1 MRILYLDCGMGA
13 AGDMLAGALVSLLSK
28 EEQESFIKMINNI
41 GVDGVKV
48 SLSDDAKCGITGKHF
63 KVEIDGV
70 EEHSHDV
77 HEHEHHHEHEQEHG
91 HHHEHGDGHNDNDN
105 HGHHHHGTGP
115 FPEELEAVTE
125 KFNNILADDVAIVG
139 QSDIKGVYELL
150 AEAEAKV
157 HGKDV
162 SEIHFHEVGMK
173 DALIDIASVVY
184 LMNKLKVDKVVVSP
198 VNVGFGKVKCAHGIL
213 PVPAPATAE
222 LVKGIP
228 TYAGRFEGELLTPTG
243 AALLKYYAD
252 EFSYQPL
259 MNVIKCGYGTGNK
272 NFESANVVKAVL
284 GEVTDELI
292 SENVIEF
299 NCNVDDMSA
308 EDMAYATKALIENG
322 AKDAFVTPVIMKK
335 GRSGMLLTVLCS
347 AIDKE
352 RFVSLIFKHTST
364 IGIRVKETERII
376 LNRHEETVHTKL
388 GDVRVK
394 YSEGY
399 GVKREKPE
407 FEDLRKLAEENNIS
421 VAEARKIF
429 YDIYKA

>member
-1 MRILYLDCGMGA
+1 MGA

-48 SLSDDAKCGITGKHF
+48 SLSDDAKCGIVGKHF

-77 HEHEHHHEHEQEHG
+77 HEHEQEHG

-292 SENVIEF
+292 SENVIEL

>member
-1 MRILYLDCGMGA
+1 MGA

-48 SLSDDAKCGITGKHF
+48 SLSDDAKCGIVGKHF

-91 HHHEHGDGHNDNDN
+91 HHHEH
-105 HGHHHHGTGP
+105 HHHGKGP
-115 FPEELEAVTE
+115 FPKELEAVAE
-125 KFNNILADDVAIVG
+125 KLDCPN
-139 QSDIKGVYELL
+139 DIQKVYELL

-157 HGKDV
+157 HGKYV

-284 GEVTDELI
+284 GEVIDELI
-292 SENVIEF
+292 SENVIEL

-347 AIDKE
+347 AVDKE

>member
-48 SLSDDAKCGITGKHF
+48 SLSDDAKCGIVGKHF

-77 HEHEHHHEHEQEHG
+77 HEHEHHHEHHE
-91 HHHEHGDGHNDNDN
+91 HHHEH
-105 HGHHHHGTGP
+105 HHHGKGP
-115 FPEELEAVTE
+115 FPKELEAVAE
-125 KFNNILADDVAIVG
+125 KLNCPN
-139 QSDIKGVYELL
+139 DIQKVYELL

-292 SENVIEF
+292 SENVIEL

>member
-48 SLSDDAKCGITGKHF
+48 SISDDAKCGIVGKHF

-77 HEHEHHHEHEQEHG
+77 HEHEHHHEHG
-91 HHHEHGDGHNDNDN
+91 HHHEH
-105 HGHHHHGTGP
+105 HHHGKGP
-115 FPEELEAVTE
+115 FPKELEAVAE
-125 KFNNILADDVAIVG
+125 KLNCPN
-139 QSDIKGVYELL
+139 DIQKVYELL

-292 SENVIEF
+292 SENIIEL

-347 AIDKE
+347 AVDKE

>member
-91 HHHEHGDGHNDNDN
+91 HHHEH
-105 HGHHHHGTGP
+105 HHHGTGP
-115 FPEELEAVTE
+115 FPKELEAVAE
-125 KFNNILADDVAIVG
+125 KLDCPN
-139 QSDIKGVYELL
+139 DIQKVYELL

-157 HGKDV
+157 HGKDI

-292 SENVIEF
+292 SENIIEL

>member
-48 SLSDDAKCGITGKHF
+48 SLSDDAKCGIVGKHF

-77 HEHEHHHEHEQEHG
+77 HEREHHHEHEQEHG
-91 HHHEHGDGHNDNDN
+91 HHHEH
-105 HGHHHHGTGP
+105 HHHGKGP
-115 FPEELEAVTE
+115 FPKELEAVAE
-125 KFNNILADDVAIVG
+125 KLDCPN
-139 QSDIKGVYELL
+139 DIQKVYELL

-292 SENVIEF
+292 SENVIEL

>member
-1 MRILYLDCGMGA
+1 MGA

-48 SLSDDAKCGITGKHF
+48 SLSDDAKCGIAGKHF

-115 FPEELEAVTE
+115 FPKELEAVAE
-125 KFNNILADDVAIVG
+125 KLDCPN
-139 QSDIKGVYELL
+139 DIQKVYELL

-292 SENVIEF
+292 SENIIEL

>member
-48 SLSDDAKCGITGKHF
+48 SISDDAKCGITGKHF

-91 HHHEHGDGHNDNDN
+91 HHHEH
-105 HGHHHHGTGP
+105 HHHGKGP
-115 FPEELEAVTE
+115 FPKELEAVAE
-125 KFNNILADDVAIVG
+125 KLDCPN
-139 QSDIKGVYELL
+139 DIQKVYELL

-157 HGKDV
+157 HGKYV

-292 SENVIEF
+292 SENIIEL

>member
-1 MRILYLDCGMGA
+1 MGA

-41 GVDGVKV
+41 GVDDVKV
-48 SLSDDAKCGITGKHF
+48 SLSDDAKCGIAGKHF

-115 FPEELEAVTE
+115 FPKELETVAE
-125 KFNNILADDVAIVG
+125 KLNCPN
-139 QSDIKGVYELL
+139 DIQKVYELL

-292 SENVIEF
+292 SENIIEL

>member
-91 HHHEHGDGHNDNDN
+91 HHHEH
-105 HGHHHHGTGP
+105 HHQGKGP
-115 FPEELEAVTE
+115 FPKELEAVAE
-125 KFNNILADDVAIVG
+125 KLNCPN
-139 QSDIKGVYELL
+139 DIQKVYELL

-198 VNVGFGKVKCAHGIL
+198 VNVGLGKVKCAHGIL

-292 SENVIEF
+292 SENIIEL

>member
-1 MRILYLDCGMGA
+1 MKILYLDCGMGA

-48 SLSDDAKCGITGKHF
+48 SISDDAKCGITGKHF

-115 FPEELEAVTE
+115 FPKELETVAE
-125 KFNNILADDVAIVG
+125 KLDCPN
-139 QSDIKGVYELL
+139 DIQKVYELL

-292 SENVIEF
+292 SENVIEL

>member
-1 MRILYLDCGMGA
+1 MGA

-48 SLSDDAKCGITGKHF
+48 SISDDAKCGIVGKHF

-77 HEHEHHHEHEQEHG
+77 HEHEHHHEHHE

-115 FPEELEAVTE
+115 FPKELEAVAE
-125 KFNNILADDVAIVG
+125 KLNCPN
-139 QSDIKGVYELL
+139 DIQKVYELL

-292 SENVIEF
+292 SENIIEL

>member
-77 HEHEHHHEHEQEHG
+77 HEHEHHHEHEQEYG
-91 HHHEHGDGHNDNDN
+91 HHHEH
-105 HGHHHHGTGP
+105 HHHGTDP
-115 FPEELEAVTE
+115 FPKELETVAEELDCP
-125 KFNNILADDVAIVG
+125 N
-139 QSDIKGVYELL
+139 DIQKVYELL

-292 SENVIEF
+292 SENVIEL

>member
-48 SLSDDAKCGITGKHF
+48 SLSDDAKCGIVGKHF

-91 HHHEHGDGHNDNDN
+91 HHHEH
-105 HGHHHHGTGP
+105 HHHGKGP
-115 FPEELEAVTE
+115 FPKELEAVAE
-125 KFNNILADDVAIVG
+125 KLDCPN
-139 QSDIKGVYELL
+139 DIQKVYELL

-284 GEVTDELI
+284 GEVIDELI
-292 SENVIEF
+292 SENVIEL

>member
-48 SLSDDAKCGITGKHF
+48 SLSDDAKCGIAGKHF

-115 FPEELEAVTE
+115 FPKELEAVAE
-125 KFNNILADDVAIVG
+125 KLDCPN
-139 QSDIKGVYELL
+139 DIQKVYELL

-292 SENVIEF
+292 SKNIIEL

>member
-1 MRILYLDCGMGA
+1 MKILYLDCGMGA

-105 HGHHHHGTGP
+105 HGHHHHGTDP
-115 FPEELEAVTE
+115 FPKELETVAE
-125 KFNNILADDVAIVG
+125 KLDCPN
-139 QSDIKGVYELL
+139 DIQKVYELL

-292 SENVIEF
+292 SENVIEL

>member
-48 SLSDDAKCGITGKHF
+48 SLSDDAKCGIVGKHF

-77 HEHEHHHEHEQEHG
+77 HEHEHHHEHG
-91 HHHEHGDGHNDNDN
+91 HHHEH
-105 HGHHHHGTGP
+105 HHHGKGP
-115 FPEELEAVTE
+115 FPKELEAVAE
-125 KFNNILADDVAIVG
+125 KLNCPN
-139 QSDIKGVYELL
+139 DIQKVYELL

-284 GEVTDELI
+284 GEVIDELI
-292 SENVIEF
+292 SENVIEL

>member
-77 HEHEHHHEHEQEHG
+77 HEHEHHHEHHE

-105 HGHHHHGTGP
+105 HGHHHHGTSP

-125 KFNNILADDVAIVG
+125 KYNNILADDVAIVG

-292 SENVIEF
+292 SENIIEL

-388 GDVRVK
+388 GTV
-394 YSEGY
+394 
-399 GVKREKPE
+399 
-407 FEDLRKLAEENNIS
+407 FN
-421 VAEARKIF
+421 
-429 YDIYKA
+429 

>member
-91 HHHEHGDGHNDNDN
+91 HHHHGK
-105 HGHHHHGTGP
+105 GP
-115 FPEELEAVTE
+115 FPKELEAVAE
-125 KFNNILADDVAIVG
+125 KLDCPN
-139 QSDIKGVYELL
+139 DIQKVYELL

-292 SENVIEF
+292 SENIIEL

-335 GRSGMLLTVLCS
+335 GRSGMLLTVLCT

>member
-91 HHHEHGDGHNDNDN
+91 HHHK
-105 HGHHHHGTGP
+105 HHHHGKVP
-115 FPEELEAVTE
+115 FPKELEAVAE
-125 KFNNILADDVAIVG
+125 KLDCPN
-139 QSDIKGVYELL
+139 DIQKVYELL

-292 SENVIEF
+292 SENIIEL

-335 GRSGMLLTVLCS
+335 GRSGMLLTVLCT

>member
-1 MRILYLDCGMGA
+1 MGA

-48 SLSDDAKCGITGKHF
+48 SLSDDAKCGIAGKHF

-91 HHHEHGDGHNDNDN
+91 HHHEH
-105 HGHHHHGTGP
+105 HHHGTGP
-115 FPEELEAVTE
+115 FPKELEAVAE
-125 KFNNILADDVAIVG
+125 KLDCPN
-139 QSDIKGVYELL
+139 DIQKVYELL

-292 SENVIEF
+292 SENVIEL

>member
-105 HGHHHHGTGP
+105 HGQHHHVAGP
-115 FPEELEAVTE
+115 FPKELEAVAE
-125 KFNNILADDVAIVG
+125 KLNCPN
-139 QSDIKGVYELL
+139 DIQKVYELL

-292 SENVIEF
+292 SENVIEL

>member
-48 SLSDDAKCGITGKHF
+48 SLSDDAKCGIAGKHF

-115 FPEELEAVTE
+115 FPKELEAVAE
-125 KFNNILADDVAIVG
+125 KLDCPN
-139 QSDIKGVYELL
+139 DIQKVYELL

-292 SENVIEF
+292 SENVIEL

-308 EDMAYATKALIENG
+308 EDMAYATKTLIENG

>member
-91 HHHEHGDGHNDNDN
+91 HHHEH
-105 HGHHHHGTGP
+105 HHHGKGP
-115 FPEELEAVTE
+115 FPKELEAVAE
-125 KFNNILADDVAIVG
+125 KLNCPN
-139 QSDIKGVYELL
+139 DIQKVYELL

-292 SENVIEF
+292 SENIIEL

>member
-48 SLSDDAKCGITGKHF
+48 SLSDDAKCGIAGKHF

-91 HHHEHGDGHNDNDN
+91 HHHEH
-105 HGHHHHGTGP
+105 HHHGKGP
-115 FPEELEAVTE
+115 FPKELEAVAE
-125 KFNNILADDVAIVG
+125 KLDCPN
-139 QSDIKGVYELL
+139 DIQKVYELL

-292 SENVIEF
+292 SENVIEL

>member
-77 HEHEHHHEHEQEHG
+77 HEHEHHHEHKQEHG

-115 FPEELEAVTE
+115 FPKELEAVAE
-125 KFNNILADDVAIVG
+125 KLDCPN
-139 QSDIKGVYELL
+139 DIQKVYELL

-222 LVKGIP
+222 LVKEIP

-292 SENVIEF
+292 SENIIEL

>member
-48 SLSDDAKCGITGKHF
+48 SLSDDAKCGIVGKHF

-105 HGHHHHGTGP
+105 HGHHHHGTDP
-115 FPEELEAVTE
+115 FPKELETVAE
-125 KFNNILADDVAIVG
+125 KLDCPN
-139 QSDIKGVYELL
+139 DIQKVYELL

-222 LVKGIP
+222 LVKEIP

-292 SENVIEF
+292 SENVIEL

>member
-48 SLSDDAKCGITGKHF
+48 SLSDDAKCGIVGKHF

-105 HGHHHHGTGP
+105 HGHHHHGTDP
-115 FPEELEAVTE
+115 FPKELETVAE
-125 KFNNILADDVAIVG
+125 KLDCPN
-139 QSDIKGVYELL
+139 DIQKVYELL

-292 SENVIEF
+292 SENIIEL

>member
-48 SLSDDAKCGITGKHF
+48 SLSDDAKCGIVGKHF

-77 HEHEHHHEHEQEHG
+77 HEHEHHHEHEQEH
-91 HHHEHGDGHNDNDN
+91 EHGDGHNDNDN

-115 FPEELEAVTE
+115 FPKELEAVAE
-125 KFNNILADDVAIVG
+125 KLNCPN
-139 QSDIKGVYELL
+139 DIQKVYELL

-292 SENVIEF
+292 SENVIEL

-335 GRSGMLLTVLCS
+335 GRSGMLLTVLCT

>member
-1 MRILYLDCGMGA
+1 MGA

-48 SLSDDAKCGITGKHF
+48 SLSDDAKCGIVGKHF

-77 HEHEHHHEHEQEHG
+77 HEHEHHHEH
-91 HHHEHGDGHNDNDN
+91 HE
-105 HGHHHHGTGP
+105 HHHHGTGP

-292 SENVIEF
+292 SENIIEL

-347 AIDKE
+347 AVDKE

>member
-48 SLSDDAKCGITGKHF
+48 SISDDAKCGIVGKHF

-77 HEHEHHHEHEQEHG
+77 HEHEHHHEYEQEHG
-91 HHHEHGDGHNDNDN
+91 HHHEH
-105 HGHHHHGTGP
+105 HHHGKGP
-115 FPEELEAVTE
+115 FPKELEAVAE
-125 KFNNILADDVAIVG
+125 KLNCPN
-139 QSDIKGVYELL
+139 DIQKVYELL

-162 SEIHFHEVGMK
+162 LEIHFHEVGMK

-292 SENVIEF
+292 SENVIEL

>member
-48 SLSDDAKCGITGKHF
+48 SLSDDAKCGIVGKHF

-77 HEHEHHHEHEQEHG
+77 HEHEHHHEHEQEHR

-115 FPEELEAVTE
+115 FPKELEAVAE
-125 KFNNILADDVAIVG
+125 KLDCPN
-139 QSDIKGVYELL
+139 DIQKVYELL

-222 LVKGIP
+222 LVKEIP

-292 SENVIEF
+292 SENIIEL

>member
-1 MRILYLDCGMGA
+1 MGA

-48 SLSDDAKCGITGKHF
+48 SLSDDAKCGIVGKHF

-77 HEHEHHHEHEQEHG
+77 HEHEHHHEHHE

-292 SENVIEF
+292 SENVIEL

-308 EDMAYATKALIENG
+308 EDMAYATKTLIENG

-347 AIDKE
+347 AVDKE

-364 IGIRVKETERII
+364 IGIRVKENERII
-376 LNRHEETVHTKL
+376 LNRHEKTVHTKL

>member
-1 MRILYLDCGMGA
+1 MGA

-48 SLSDDAKCGITGKHF
+48 SLSDDVKCGIAGKHF
-63 KVEIDGV
+63 KVEIDGA

-77 HEHEHHHEHEQEHG
+77 HEHEHHHEHEHEHE

-105 HGHHHHGTGP
+105 HGHHHHHGTGP
-115 FPEELEAVTE
+115 FPKELETVTE
-125 KFNNILADDVAIVG
+125 NLSNILADNAAIIG

-173 DALIDIASVVY
+173 DALIDIASVAY
-184 LMNKLKVDKVVVSP
+184 LVHKLKVDKIVVSP
-198 VNVGFGKVKCAHGIL
+198 VNVGFGKVRCAHGIL

-228 TYAGRFEGELLTPTG
+228 TYAGKFEGELLTPTG

-252 EFSYQPL
+252 EFNYQPL

-272 NFESANVVKAVL
+272 DFESANVVKAVL
-284 GEVTDELI
+284 GETPDEHI
-292 SENVIEF
+292 SDKVVEL

-308 EDMAYATKALIENG
+308 EDMSYAAEVLLENG

-335 GRSGMLLTVLCS
+335 GRSGMLLTVLCNEC
-347 AIDKE
+347 DKE
-352 RFVSLIFKHTST
+352 KLAALIFKHTTT
-364 IGIRVKETERII
+364 IGIRIKDTERII
-376 LNRHEETVHTKL
+376 LKRHEETVHTRF

-394 YSEGY
+394 CSEGY

-407 FEDLRKLAEENNIS
+407 FEDLKRLAEENNIS
-421 VAEARKIF
+421 IAEARKIF

>member
-77 HEHEHHHEHEQEHG
+77 HEHEHHHEHHE
-91 HHHEHGDGHNDNDN
+91 HHHEH
-105 HGHHHHGTGP
+105 HHHGKGP
-115 FPEELEAVTE
+115 FPKELEAVAE
-125 KFNNILADDVAIVG
+125 KLDCPN
-139 QSDIKGVYELL
+139 DIQKVYELL

-292 SENVIEF
+292 SENIIEL

>member
-1 MRILYLDCGMGA
+1 MGA

-48 SLSDDAKCGITGKHF
+48 SISDDAKCGITGKHF

-91 HHHEHGDGHNDNDN
+91 HHHEH
-105 HGHHHHGTGP
+105 HHHGKGP
-115 FPEELEAVTE
+115 FPKELEAVAE
-125 KFNNILADDVAIVG
+125 KLNCPN
-139 QSDIKGVYELL
+139 DIQKVYELL

-157 HGKDV
+157 HGKYV

-292 SENVIEF
+292 SENIIEL

>member
-48 SLSDDAKCGITGKHF
+48 SLSDDAKCGIAGKHF

-77 HEHEHHHEHEQEHG
+77 HEHEHHHEHEHEHG

-115 FPEELEAVTE
+115 FPKELETVAE
-125 KFNNILADDVAIVG
+125 KLNCPN
-139 QSDIKGVYELL
+139 DIQKVYELL

-292 SENVIEF
+292 SENIIEL

>member
-1 MRILYLDCGMGA
+1 MGA

-48 SLSDDAKCGITGKHF
+48 SLSDDAKCGIAGKHF

-115 FPEELEAVTE
+115 FPKELEAVAE
-125 KFNNILADDVAIVG
+125 KLNCPN
-139 QSDIKGVYELL
+139 DIQKVYELL

-292 SENVIEF
+292 SENVIEL

>member
-48 SLSDDAKCGITGKHF
+48 SLSDDAKCGIVGKHF

-115 FPEELEAVTE
+115 FPKELGAVAE
-125 KFNNILADDVAIVG
+125 KLDCPN
-139 QSDIKGVYELL
+139 DIQKVYELL

-292 SENVIEF
+292 SENVIEL

>member
-48 SLSDDAKCGITGKHF
+48 SLSDDAKCGIVGKHF

-91 HHHEHGDGHNDNDN
+91 HHHEH
-105 HGHHHHGTGP
+105 HHHGKGP

-292 SENVIEF
+292 SENIIEL

-347 AIDKE
+347 AVDKE